1 MQARGATTANRRLG
15 RNDALPGDERQQCQY
30 TGGANRVPLPSAL
43 GSVSCAHLR
52 TLQRPALGSVVS
64 RRLFLRPVVRRI
76 TVKFPTIIT
85 FHTLVS
91 SGWMAAIGPVSLIA
105 LFGVIRQDGG
115 VDHRN
120 KKVNRHTAAEG
131 VRQQPASGGNWR
143 MSHAEAVAIP
153 SGGGGNGSRDQPGLV
168 RGARRPRGAGR
179 GGPAR
184 PRRSPALR
192 SSVPAEPQG
201 FFGKLCA
208 QCDACRRKLCMTPAG
223 AMLNSMTQPLT
234 MATGGIIPPFCPIV
248 PSAADLAKP
257 GVAGASDAIKKDALE
272 AKMRR
277 DKVRFLGTVDCRY
290 YPDAIGALTAA
301 LRTDGSECVRYEAA
315 LALNRGCCCNQKT
328 IDALEASV
336 SGTDKDGNPAER
348 SVRVRCTAA
357 TALEPV
363 CRAICRR
370 RSAGSIEPKIEPKP
384 IEPLP
389 LPTEKKKP
397 IDAASAK
404 ATDGEKKGNPDLRLP
419 SKASVEKAWQTL
431 NDFNALLAAEAP
443 MAAVAAKVKTSVY
456 QIIRDAIDAAG
467 THRGPSRRA
476 ASLPTADGDRSRHA
490 DLPGAD
496 RPPHA
501 TGPSRDADEDGD
513 SFAHAHESD
522 HRPAST
528 ESARPPRCPVLPPC
542 PRACRIRRIG
552 HAANVASRTG

>member
-1 MQARGATTANRRLG
+1 MRRL
-15 RNDALPGDERQQCQY
+15 
-30 TGGANRVPLPSAL
+30 
-43 GSVSCAHLR
+43 LR
-52 TLQRPALGSVVS
+52 SLL
-64 RRLFLRPVVRRI
+64 
-76 TVKFPTIIT
+76 
-85 FHTLVS
+85 
-91 SGWMAAIGPVSLIA
+91 AA
-105 LFGVIRQDGG
+105 GV
-115 VDHRN
+115 
-120 KKVNRHTAAEG
+120 
-131 VRQQPASGGNWR
+131 
-143 MSHAEAVAIP
+143 MAVAI
-153 SGGGGNGSRDQPGLV
+153 SLASCAAPGV
-168 RGARRPRGAGR
+168 PAAPVAAAPPIPGAPVVA
-179 GGPAR
+179 
-184 PRRSPALR
+184 
-192 SSVPAEPQG
+192 PAEPQG
-201 FFGKLCA
+201 FIGKLCA

-357 TALEPV
+357 TALERCLSCYMPPPV
-363 CRAICRR
+363 EPD
-370 RSAGSIEPKIEPKP
+370 IEPKIEPKP

-443 MAAVAAKVKTSVY
+443 MAAVPRSAKTSVY
-456 QIIRDAIDAAG
+456 QIVRDAIDGPEPTESPVAVQPAFPQPMATDPGTPIFRAPTGHPMRPAPAVMPTKMETPSPMPMSPITGQPPLSRPAAEM
-467 THRGPSRRA
+467 PSA
-476 ASLPTADGDRSRHA
+476 PTMPASLPHSIGSAMPPTSPRE
-490 DLPGAD
+490 PGEA
-496 RPPHA
+496 RV
-501 TGPSRDADEDGD
+501 GPSAAPTPSAAPSTTPLAPMINQLLHGASAAERQTAARQIAGHDWQKNPAVPSMLILGAKND
-513 SFAHAHESD
+513 SSEMVRIECIRQIAASQINHAQVIFELEALTKD
-522 HRPAST
+522 DNASVRT
-528 ESARPPRCPVLPPC
+528 E
-542 PRACRIRRIG
+542 
-552 HAANVASRTG
+552 AAKALGQLKP